1 MAEEQREVVDLR
13 NERGESRQYET
24 VASRLA
30 RFRSMERYHDFA
42 LMTEIIKDD
51 GDSIAVK
58 ATIGFYLPSGNFCTL
73 ATGHAQEWHDS
84 SEINRTACM
93 ENAETSAWGRAL
105 AAFGFAS
112 PLGIASDDEVKKAQ
126 RREKDLKELDGRA
139 NGHLVMLQNAAKQGM
154 KALGEV
160 WNGLSKADRKPVSK
174 YMAKL
179 RIQAE
184 AVDGKAETGEGRTDE
199 TRVHRNAPE
208 RDSVD

>member
-1 MAEEQREVVDLR
+1 MADEQGREIVDLR
-13 NERGESRQYET
+13 NERGEARQYET

-30 RFRSMERYHDFA
+30 RFRAAYPDHA
-42 LMTEIIKDD
+42 LLSTVFKDD

-58 ATIGFYLPSGNFCTL
+58 AQVGFYLPTGQLVIL
-73 ATGHAQEWHDS
+73 AEGHAQEFHDS
-84 SEINRTACM
+84 STINRTACM

-112 PLGIASDDEVKKAQ
+112 PVSVASADEIEKAQ
-126 RREKDLKELDGRA
+126 RRERELKQLDGRA

-184 AVDGKAETGEGRTDE
+184 AVDGKAETEEGRTDE

-208 RDSVD
+208 RD